1 MDGIIFCMDYENLVV
16 LIKSRMVELGINQ
29 SELAQKS
36 KLSASQISRILKLE
50 STPSQDAIVSMARA
64 LRLPAED
71 LFRAAGLLP
80 PDPDF
85 DKVPTLGQWIKL
97 FVDADDETRERLLE
111 SAQSQ
116 AEIEAK
122 LKRRRTGQ

>member
-1 MDGIIFCMDYENLVV
+1 MDGIIFCMDYENLVI

-71 LFRAAGLLP
+71 LFRSAGLLP

-97 FVDADDETRERLLE
+97 FVDADEETRERLLE

-122 LKRRRTGQ
+122 LKRRRTNQ

>member
-1 MDGIIFCMDYENLVV
+1 MVA
-16 LIKSRMVELGINQ
+16 LIKSRMAELGINQ

-122 LKRRRTGQ
+122 LKRRRNNQ